1 MGTADLHDPPAADP
15 TAEQR
20 PGGGKRFDP
29 GRLSLA
35 ALVLAVVVGGVVL
48 LLSGGG
54 GKAVQSHPPP
64 STAKSASFAG
74 GIVTPSKPAP
84 ALDLRNYTG
93 GARVNVAS
101 FRGKALLVTFV
112 YAHCPDV
119 CPLIISNLGIVQRL
133 LGTRASKTQIVAVS
147 VDPRGDTRPVVAKF
161 LKERG
166 MSGRMLY
173 LTGSAHELGR
183 VWSAWGVGSERDAK
197 DPEFVDHSA
206 AVYGVDAS
214 GRWRTVY
221 LGDTW
226 KPSEIAH
233 DAPLL
238 AAQ

>member
-1 MGTADLHDPPAADP
+1 LQPRQLLLG
-15 TAEQR
+15 
-20 PGGGKRFDP
+20 
-29 GRLSLA
+29 
-35 ALVLAVVVGGVVL
+35 ALVLAVIAGGVAL
-48 LLSGGG
+48 LLSGGSGNGSQSPPG
-54 GKAVQSHPPP
+54 GARA
-64 STAKSASFAG
+64 AKSVSFDG
-74 GIVTPSKPAP
+74 GTLTPPKPAP
-84 ALDLRNYTG
+84 ALGLHNYLG
-93 GARVNVAS
+93 GARVNVAD

-119 CPLIISNLGIVQRL
+119 CPLIVSNLGVARRL
-133 LGTRASKTQIVAVS
+133 LGAQAAKTQIVAVS

-161 LKERG
+161 LKARG
-166 MSGRMLY
+166 MAGRMLY

-183 VWSAWGVGSERDAK
+183 IWSAWGVGSERDAK
-197 DPEFVDHSA
+197 RPEFVDHSA

-214 GRWRTVY
+214 GRWRTIY

>member
-1 MGTADLHDPPAADP
+1 MGTADLHDPPTADP
-15 TAEQR
+15 TAERR

-35 ALVLAVVVGGVVL
+35 VLVLAVLVGGVAL

-54 GKAVQSHPPP
+54 GKASQSPPH
-64 STAKSASFAG
+64 TAKAASFAG

-84 ALDLRNYTG
+84 ALDLHNYTG
-93 GARVNVAS
+93 AGRINVAD

-119 CPLIISNLGIVQRL
+119 CPLIVSNLGIVQRL
-133 LGTRASKTQIVAVS
+133 LGSRAAKTQIVAVS

>member
-1 MGTADLHDPPAADP
+1 MGTAELHDPPADP
-15 TAEQR
+15 TAGR
-20 PGGGKRFDP
+20 PPRGGKRFDP
-29 GRLSLA
+29 GRLALA
-35 ALVLAVVVGGVVL
+35 VLVLAVVVGGVVML
-48 LLSGGG
+48 LAGRSGGA
-54 GKAVQSHPPP
+54 KAPQSQPPA
-64 STAKSASFAG
+64 TAKSASFAG

-84 ALDLRNYTG
+84 ALDLHNYTG
-93 GARVNVAS
+93 GPRVNVAN
-101 FRGKALLVTFV
+101 FRGKALLITFV

-119 CPLIISNLGIVQRL
+119 CPLIVSNLGIVQRL
-133 LGTRASKTQIVAVS
+133 LGARASKTQIVAVS
-147 VDPRGDTRPVVAKF
+147 VDPRGDTRPIVAKF
-161 LKERG
+161 LEERG

-183 VWSAWGVGSERDAK
+183 VWSAWGIGSEHDAK

-214 GRWRTVY
+214 GRWRTAY